1 MRDNIITVIFFLI
14 PTALFLM
21 GRRRFERSQTAV
33 AFGSVPLGCMT
44 MLLFPVL
51 FLTVFD
57 FIANWM
63 GVTTPAWLKT
73 LVELVRYLLGIV
85 LGIAVIAYMAQ
96 RFSGGSGITSPWKF
110 VGVFAL
116 FGVGGVVL
124 LIALACFD
132 ELTGN
137 KKSNWYDINLPKIK
151 DVRVTFQ
158 QRPSHPFLAEYDY
171 RLCLRKGDEK
181 RYFNLW
187 PETGGR
193 TYLSVYML
201 DDGRML
207 LRWKSM
213 SGNELWGYLYVID
226 ANELQVHAMMIDEMN
241 GKAARKGENANAEEA
256 VHYAVPL
263 SSKVIRSMG
272 SRDEIID
279 VTFDDG
285 STVVGVPFDIN
296 LDSRKYIGCI
306 MDYSFYTPTQEPE
319 GDIHPRY
326 R

>member
-1 MRDNIITVIFFLI
+1 MDDLIIAIVFLI
-14 PTALFLM
+14 PVLLFLLF
-21 GRRRFERSQTAV
+21 RKRLERSQTAV
-33 AFGSVPLGCMT
+33 AFGSVPLGCLT
-44 MLLFPVL
+44 MIFVPALISMLFY
-51 FLTVFD
+51 
-57 FIANWM
+57 FIANRM
-63 GVTTPAWLKT
+63 ETNPPAWLQT
-73 LVELVRYLLGIV
+73 LLELFSYLLSIV
-85 LGIAVIAYMAQ
+85 LGIAAIAYLAG
-96 RFSGGSGITSPWKF
+96 RFSSEESIRSPLTF

-116 FGVGGVVL
+116 LIILGGAL
-124 LIALACFD
+124 SIALTGFH
-132 ELTGN
+132 EMTGN
-137 KKSNWYDINLPKIK
+137 KESNWYAIYLPKLQ

-201 DDGRML
+201 DDDRML

-296 LDSRKYIGCI
+296 LYSRKYIGCI